1 MEALEQKILTEGQV
15 LPGNILKVG
24 SFLNQQIDTP
34 FTLELGK
41 EIANRFRIDGVTK
54 ILTIESSGIALSFA
68 AAVYLGVPIV
78 FAKKSEA
85 ANVSGRVLTAPI
97 HSYTHGNDYTAVL
110 PADYLGSRDKVLLVD
125 DFLATGE
132 ALNGMLALAAQA
144 GAEVVGCAIAIE
156 KGFQKGGDAL
166 REKGVRVESLAIIE
180 SMGPDSLTFR
190 R

>member
-41 EIANRFRIDGVTK
+41 EIANRYKADGITK

-68 AAVYLGVPIV
+68 AAVYLGVPVV
-78 FAKKSEA
+78 FAKKSES

-110 PADYLGSRDKVLLVD
+110 PADYISSKDRVLLVD

-132 ALNGMLALAAQA
+132 ALCGLISMANAA
-144 GAEVVGCAIAIE
+144 GATVAGCAIAIE
-156 KGFQKGGDAL
+156 KGFQKGGDDL
-166 REKGVRVESLAIIE
+166 RAKGIRVDSLAIIE